1 MGADAG
7 MLFDK
12 FMNKKETISFK
23 ESVEIL
29 NDLSY
34 LVIPVDQ
41 RKLEFKMLIST
52 IKSHLVADN
61 GLATQHN
68 FELVEALCKMR
79 VDSLNDVMRDMIRS
93 KKLSRKAKDI
103 SA

>member
-1 MGADAG
+1 MGADAN
-7 MLFDK
+7 MLFEK
-12 FMNKKETISFK
+12 FMNKKDTISFK

-34 LVIPVDQ
+34 LVVPVDQ
-41 RKLEFKMLIST
+41 RKTQFKQLIIT
-52 IKSHLVADN
+52 IKGFLQADN

-79 VDSLNDVMRDMIRS
+79 VDSLNDLMRDMIKT